1 MSLLKINTMEQENIQ
16 TYINSLSQ
24 LVNAIQRTNQ
34 FFLSQVQKQVNTSL
48 TLRNWIIGFYI
59 VEYEQR
65 GQDRAEYG
73 EKLYYRIAN
82 RLKENM
88 LGSIRERHLY
98 LCKNFYFAY
107 PNILRTPSAK
117 LYLSGFQ
124 DDRIFQTSSA
134 KSIAGEQRSEKSI
147 DPSLLI
153 TRLSFS
159 HFIELIQV
167 DSPLKRNFYE
177 MQAIKNNW
185 SVRVL
190 KRAIS
195 SMQYERTG
203 LSKDKRA
210 VMQEK
215 VKINDTKP
223 EDILK
228 NPYVLEF
235 LGLDEKPSYTET
247 DLEASI
253 ITHLQTFLLEMGRG
267 FCFEA
272 RQKRITFDN
281 THYRIDLVF
290 YHRILKCHVLLELKM
305 EDFTHADAGQMN
317 VYLNYYKVNEMQ
329 EDDNPPIGII
339 LCAGKDDALVK
350 YATMGLP
357 QKVFVSKY
365 LINLPTE
372 SDLQKIINEEREKLK
387 P

>member
-1 MSLLKINTMEQENIQ
+1 
-16 TYINSLSQ
+16 
-24 LVNAIQRTNQ
+24 V
-34 FFLSQVQKQVNTSL
+34 
-48 TLRNWIIGFYI
+48 
-59 VEYEQR
+59 
-65 GQDRAEYG
+65 
-73 EKLYYRIAN
+73 
-82 RLKENM
+82 
-88 LGSIRERHLY
+88 
-98 LCKNFYFAY
+98 
-107 PNILRTPSAK
+107 SAK
-117 LYLSGFQ
+117 LSLSGFQ
-124 DDRIFQTSSA
+124 DDRIFQTSFA
-134 KSIAGEQRSEKSI
+134 ESIAGKQKSEKSI
-147 DPSLLI
+147 DAGLLI

-167 DSPLKRNFYE
+167 DSPLKRSFYE

-190 KRAIS
+190 KRAIN

-228 NPYVLEF
+228 NPYILEF

-247 DLEASI
+247 DMEASI

-305 EDFTHADAGQMN
+305 DDFTHADAGQMN

-339 LCAGKDDALVK
+339 LCAGKDEALVK